1 MAKKIGIKKFPSQ
14 KIVSIILDKSKF
26 YEFCKKIKQIFRGQ
40 KKIYKQKDLLKYSGL
55 NEIFFLNQIM
65 VNLRTTYIKDQ

>member
-1 MAKKIGIKKFPSQ
+1 MN
-14 KIVSIILDKSKF
+14 
-26 YEFCKKIKQIFRGQ
+26 FCKKIKQIFRGQ
-40 KKIYKQKDLLKYSGL
+40 KKFINKKDLLKYSGL